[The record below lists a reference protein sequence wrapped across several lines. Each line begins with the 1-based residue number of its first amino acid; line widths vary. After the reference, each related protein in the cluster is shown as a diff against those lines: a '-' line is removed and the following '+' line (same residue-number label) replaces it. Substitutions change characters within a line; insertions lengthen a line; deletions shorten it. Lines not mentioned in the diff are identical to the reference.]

1 MLFYIVSD
9 TSRFLS
15 LNVTSFLLE
24 AIDSISSDDLEYEKS
39 YVWR

>member
-9 TSRFLS
+9 TDRFLS

-24 AIDSISSDDLEYEKS
+24 APDSISSDDLE
-39 YVWR
+39 